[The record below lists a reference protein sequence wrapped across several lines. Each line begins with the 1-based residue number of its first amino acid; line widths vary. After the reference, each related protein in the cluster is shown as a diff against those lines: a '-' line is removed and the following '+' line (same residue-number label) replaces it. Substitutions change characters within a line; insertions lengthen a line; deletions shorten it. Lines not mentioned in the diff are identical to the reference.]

1 MSDIYFREILGVGA
15 EATRAQIRQAYRK
28 LVMENHPDRFPA
40 EKKALQEL
48 ATITLTEAYSALM
61 GISADAPELRREKP
75 AAERARPAQGNGPSA
90 GQAGEAHN
98 GSGEQPA
105 ANQLAPASLRD
116 PAYAYYKQGF
126 INFSLAIHGIAETNR
141 KLAAGRVPRFT
152 RRYTGAEDIASSLGL
167 LRAAHGYF
175 SRVVEDHPRSVW
187 SADSRT
193 KLWRI
198 EHFTI
203 IYRRILQNLKSR

>member
-15 EATRAQIRQAYRK
+15 AATRAQIREAYRR
-28 LVMENHPDRFPA
+28 LVMENHPDRFPV

-48 ATITLTEAYSALM
+48 AMITLTEAYSALM
-61 GISADAPELRREKP
+61 GVTESSPPGSPGSGQHTAGAGASTKPSEASAASPG
-75 AAERARPAQGNGPSA
+75 AATGG
-90 GQAGEAHN
+90 HN
-98 GSGEQPA
+98 GSS
-105 ANQLAPASLRD
+105 LASLRD

-167 LRAAHGYF
+167 LRTAHGYF
-175 SRVVEDHPRSVW
+175 SRVVEDHPHSVW

-193 KLWRI
+193 KLRRI
-198 EHFTI
+198 EHFTV
-203 IYRRILQNLKSR
+203 IYRRILQNLKTR